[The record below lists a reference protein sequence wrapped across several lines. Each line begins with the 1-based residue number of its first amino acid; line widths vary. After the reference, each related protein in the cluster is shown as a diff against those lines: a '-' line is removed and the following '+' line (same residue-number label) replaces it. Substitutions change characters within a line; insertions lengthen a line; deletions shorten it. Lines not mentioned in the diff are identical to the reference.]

1 MAECK
6 ATSRPARAPL
16 QERKGISNVTSGPDP
31 LGKANAPILP
41 QAGFSS
47 KIGQENTVATFI
59 PSSTAALARKP
70 IAPQKTVSDGTDFQ
84 RARMASLQKPSAGV
98 SSSTSKMYNAS
109 NHSIP
114 HPLLK
119 VRQTAPLPESTSTSV
134 GQRGHEK
141 LNPQQAVSK
150 RPTQGPARPQPKHPY
165 GSPEWIQGLA
175 LSLQSFRFY
184 FDNVDSSIGG
194 KLTKTLNI
202 YGSTVRMFFSHDV
215 THVVTTR
222 KIPSTDD
229 FLRSKNNHDKTPA
242 QNQTSGTPT
251 PPTTT
256 LSKQALKFPPLP
268 TAPSAENCV
277 LLKAMEYRIKIWSLE
292 RMMDFLTPLMSEPIV
307 QKDNRNLQD
316 FLRYEKVYGLTTTQ
330 NDDSLRPDYHV
341 FRGPFVLIEDST
353 GRHRTILAYE
363 YPDKDPQSHSNR
375 LPWPKLHIQS
385 TTRSPYLWYEEK
397 PQRSKKKLEKG
408 INDTKEAV
416 VKDTKDGQ
424 ENPEENAPKTHLERS
439 VAPSAL
445 VSGIVNSVTSNA
457 VSTHSAAVKTQGM
470 EGTQGAQDRVLEQ
483 LGKRVLNSTKGEAGV
498 ITADTK
504 KSEFVRPGDI
514 IKSTKSA
521 KPNVGRGADTG
532 KAVPFQLVAP
542 SVNTGAASN
551 LQQVPTPTA
560 DTTKQMN
567 EHGLKPT
574 PVVKTSTQPVARKDY
589 RPLGFCENCRGYY
602 HDFEKHIATAEHRRY
617 AHDASKFEQLDILL
631 SQLQR
636 KPKAPLPPAETDEDA
651 ICDTSRGQT
660 SSPETAAVAE
670 IADTEGLIKGSV
682 IENAP
687 VATDEEDLEPF
698 KAPQPKNN
706 PGHPTEARGLDLEQ
720 HQQLDTGVDT
730 CTEHAQTSTS
740 KDVTEDEHKD
750 EDIVKPNVAEDDESE
765 LSSVLSRLDVSET
778 GEEPP
783 LLEADAD
790 GDGDADA
797 DDKEVTEVHQPVTSS
812 ISHTTAVPLLTDP
825 QDLVKT
831 PTQVEPESHSLLCL
845 QFRTRNLDSE
855 ATSQLETD
863 VTQPDEQFL
872 GGSVVDSQ
880 VTDPVMPIRL
890 SISMSSIY
898 TDFPEAMGT
907 PIRHTYVIQEQ
918 PEGENDG
925 LDDDD
930 VALLKSPSA
939 GRGTYARA
947 QAAQLHKTFETAP
960 APASGS
966 LKRKF
971 EAILA
976 EERAARQ
983 PGHVDTFTADSPNT
997 ARPILYNDSLQ
1008 SRLLLQSVPHHPT
1021 TLPPPNFSI
1030 RGFDYQQ
1037 PQMLP
1042 LISDVPSS
1050 PLSFEG
1056 LQASSPTCMGAPPS
1070 THEAAGNCPPSSA
1083 FVEPQELQEPYDWN
1097 TKFEGVQYNFGYSAP
1112 HSAPRNIYDSPVS
1125 QLSQRRY
1132 VHRENNRVLP
1142 SLRSMM
1148 PPSAPQF
1155 QPALPPLNDHF
1166 PSGCVVPTTPT
1177 SHMSS
1182 LHSFSTHQNHPEGHT
1197 PQGPNYYG
1205 MGHLSSSQ
1213 SPSQRSLYRSRLAVM
1228 SHAEQEQERCYHHA
1242 RGNHLPEPAGQKK
1255 LRSSSDHVREF
1266 EEYGEGCEVFIE

>member
-1 MAECK
+1 MAECN
-6 ATSRPARAPL
+6 ATSRLARAPL
-16 QERKGISNVTSGPDP
+16 QERKGVSNIISGPNV
-31 LGKANAPILP
+31 LRNANAALLSH
-41 QAGFSS
+41 AGFSG
-47 KIGQENTVATFI
+47 KLGQENTVATFI

-98 SSSTSKMYNAS
+98 SLSTSKMYNAS
-109 NHSIP
+109 NHSIS

-134 GQRGHEK
+134 EQRGPEK
-141 LNPQQAVSK
+141 PNSPQVVSK
-150 RPTQGPARPQPKHPY
+150 RPTKDPVRPQPKHPY

-175 LSLQSFRFY
+175 LSLQDCRFY
-184 FDNVDSSIGG
+184 FDNVDSSIMA

-215 THVVTTR
+215 THVITTR

-229 FLRSKNNHDKTPA
+229 FQRSKNNHDKTLA

-251 PPTTT
+251 PPATT
-256 LSKQALKFPPLP
+256 LGKQALKFPPLP
-268 TAPSAENCV
+268 TAPSVESCV

-292 RMMDFLTPLMSEPIV
+292 RMMDLLTPLMTEPII

-316 FLRYEKVYGLTTTQ
+316 FLRHEKVYGLTTTQ
-330 NDDSLRPDYHV
+330 NDDSSRPDYHV

-363 YPDKDPQSHSNR
+363 YPHKDPQSHPNR
-375 LPWPKLHIQS
+375 LPWPRLHSQS

-408 INDTKEAV
+408 INDAKESA

-457 VSTHSAAVKTQGM
+457 VSTHSTAVKTQGM
-470 EGTQGAQDRVLEQ
+470 EGTPGTQGTQDRVLEQ

-514 IKSTKSA
+514 IKSTKAA

-542 SVNTGAASN
+542 PVNPGAASN
-551 LQQVPTPTA
+551 LQQVPTLTG
-560 DTTKQMN
+560 DTTKQTTN
-567 EHGLKPT
+567 ELGLKPA
-574 PVVKTSTQPVARKDY
+574 PVAKTATQPVARKDY

-602 HDFEKHIATAEHRRY
+602 HDFDKHIGTAEHRRY
-617 AHDASKFEQLDILL
+617 AHDASKFEQLDMLL

-636 KPKAPLPPAETDEDA
+636 KPKTPLPPAETDEDA
-651 ICDTSRGQT
+651 ICDTNIGQKP
-660 SSPETAAVAE
+660 SSETAAAAE
-670 IADTEGLIKGSV
+670 IADTKGPIKDSV

-687 VATDEEDLEPF
+687 VMTDEGDLEPF
-698 KAPQPKNN
+698 KALQPKNN
-706 PGHPTEARGLDLEQ
+706 PEHPTEARGLDLEQ
-720 HQQLDTGVDT
+720 QHQQLGTGVDA

-740 KDVTEDEHKD
+740 MDVTEDEYKD
-750 EDIVKPNVAEDDESE
+750 EDIVKPNVAEDDESD

-783 LLEADAD
+783 RLETEADAY
-790 GDGDADA
+790 A
-797 DDKEVTEVHQPVTSS
+797 DDKEATEVHQPVTSS
-812 ISHTTAVPLLTDP
+812 ISHSTAVPLLTDP
-825 QDLVKT
+825 QDVLKT
-831 PTQVEPESHSLLCL
+831 PTQVVPEPHSLLCH

-863 VTQPDEQFL
+863 VTQPDERFL

-880 VTDPVMPIRL
+880 ATDPAVPIRL
-890 SISMSSIY
+890 SISMSSMY
-898 TDFPEAMGT
+898 TDFLETTGT
-907 PIRHTYVIQEQ
+907 PVGDTYVIQEQ

-939 GRGTYARA
+939 GRGTYTKA
-947 QAAQLHKTFETAP
+947 QAAQICKTFETAP
-960 APASGS
+960 APARGS

-976 EERAARQ
+976 EERAAKQAR
-983 PGHVDTFTADSPNT
+983 HVP
-997 ARPILYNDSLQ
+997 
-1008 SRLLLQSVPHHPT
+1008 
-1021 TLPPPNFSI
+1021 TLP
-1030 RGFDYQQ
+1030 
-1037 PQMLP
+1037 
-1042 LISDVPSS
+1042 
-1050 PLSFEG
+1050 
-1056 LQASSPTCMGAPPS
+1056 
-1070 THEAAGNCPPSSA
+1070 
-1083 FVEPQELQEPYDWN
+1083 
-1097 TKFEGVQYNFGYSAP
+1097 
-1112 HSAPRNIYDSPVS
+1112 
-1125 QLSQRRY
+1125 
-1132 VHRENNRVLP
+1132 
-1142 SLRSMM
+1142 
-1148 PPSAPQF
+1148 
-1155 QPALPPLNDHF
+1155 
-1166 PSGCVVPTTPT
+1166 
-1177 SHMSS
+1177 
-1182 LHSFSTHQNHPEGHT
+1182 
-1197 PQGPNYYG
+1197 
-1205 MGHLSSSQ
+1205 
-1213 SPSQRSLYRSRLAVM
+1213 
-1228 SHAEQEQERCYHHA
+1228 
-1242 RGNHLPEPAGQKK
+1242 
-1255 LRSSSDHVREF
+1255 
-1266 EEYGEGCEVFIE
+1266 